1 MLSTSELERA
11 LAAAGLDAPAHFEEV
26 TGSTNRTAWSLAMA
40 GSPEWTLVAAGH
52 QTGGRGRLDRTWVD
66 VPGRALLFS
75 IVLRP
80 TWLPPDRAGVLT
92 LAAGLAMV
100 SAAREVAGKE
110 LRCKWPNDLLIDD
123 RKAGGILAESRLA
136 PDRID
141 HAIVGIGVNID
152 PPANVNLAAGIGDVD
167 ASALLTAFLRSFVA
181 SYDTNRATFVESVVA
196 AYPRESATIGRE
208 VEATTT
214 DGRRVRGQAIGVDD
228 AGSLVVDTPAGRVR
242 ITSGEVTHLR

>member
-11 LAAAGLDAPAHFEEV
+11 LAAAGLKAPAHFEEV
-26 TGSTNRTAWSLAMA
+26 TGSTNRTAWDLAMA
-40 GSPEWTLVAAGH
+40 GAPEWTLVAAGH
-52 QTGGRGRLDRTWVD
+52 QTAGRGRLDRAWED

-80 TWLPPDRAGVLT
+80 IWLPPERAGVLT

-100 SAAREVAGKE
+100 SAARDVAAQE

-123 RKAGGILAESRLA
+123 RKAGGILAESRVA
-136 PDRID
+136 AERIE
-141 HAIVGIGVNID
+141 HAVVGIGVNLD
-152 PPANVNLAAGIGDVD
+152 PPANVDLAVGMGDVD
-167 ASALLTAFLRSFVA
+167 AIALLTAFLRSFVA
-181 SYDTNRATFVESVVA
+181 SYDSNAATFIASVVA

-214 DGRRVRGQAIGVDD
+214 DGRRVRGRVIGVDD
-228 AGSLVVDTPAGRVR
+228 AGSLVVDTPTGRAS
-242 ITSGEVTHLR
+242 IASGEVTHLR

>member
-11 LAAAGLDAPAHFEEV
+11 LAAAGLEAPVYFEEV
-26 TGSTNRTAWSLAMA
+26 TGSTNRTAWSLAMGGA
-40 GSPEWTLVAAGH
+40 PEWTLVAAGH

-100 SAAREVAGKE
+100 SAAREVTAKE

-123 RKAGGILAESRLA
+123 RKAGGILAESRIA
-136 PDRID
+136 SDRIE
-141 HAIVGIGVNID
+141 HAIVGIGVNLD
-152 PPANVNLAAGIGDVD
+152 PPRNVDLAAGLGDVD
-167 ASALLTAFLRSFVA
+167 APALLTAFLRSFVA
-181 SYDTNRATFVESVVA
+181 SYDSNAATFIGSVVA

-214 DGRRVRGQAIGVDD
+214 DGRRVRGRAIGVDD
-228 AGSLVVDTPAGRVR
+228 AGSLVMDTPAGRVQ

>member
-1 MLSTSELERA
+1 MLSASELERA
-11 LAAAGLDAPAHFEEV
+11 LAAAGLEAPAHFEEV

-40 GSPEWTLVAAGH
+40 GAPEWTLVAASH

-100 SAAREVAGKE
+100 NAAREVAAKE

-136 PDRID
+136 PRRIE
-141 HAIVGIGVNID
+141 HVIVGIGVNLD
-152 PPANVNLAAGIGDVD
+152 PPANVDLAAGIGDVD
-167 ASALLTAFLRSFVA
+167 ASALLAAFLRSFVA
-181 SYDTNRATFVESVVA
+181 LYATDPATFVGSVMA

-214 DGRRVRGQAIGVDD
+214 EGRRVRGPAIGVDD
-228 AGSLVVDTPAGRVR
+228 AGSLVVDTPAGHVR

>member
-11 LAAAGLDAPAHFEEV
+11 LAAAGLMAPAHFEEV
-26 TGSTNRTAWSLAMA
+26 TGSTNRTAWDLAMA
-40 GSPEWTLVAAGH
+40 GAPEWTLVAAGH
-52 QTGGRGRLDRTWVD
+52 QTAGRGRLDRTWED

-75 IVLRP
+75 VVLRP
-80 TWLPPDRAGVLT
+80 TWLPPDRVGVLA

-100 SAAREVAGKE
+100 SAARELAAQE

-123 RKAGGILAESRLA
+123 RKAGGILAESRVA
-136 PDRID
+136 SERIE

-152 PPANVNLAAGIGDVD
+152 PPANVELAAGMGDVD

-181 SYDTNRATFVESVVA
+181 SYDSNAATFIESVVA

-214 DGRRVRGQAIGVDD
+214 DGRRVRGRAIGVDD
-228 AGSLVVDTPAGRVR
+228 AGSLVVDTPEGLAS

>member
-11 LAAAGLDAPAHFEEV
+11 LAAAGLRAPAHFEEV
-26 TGSTNRTAWSLAMA
+26 TGSTNRTAWALAMA
-40 GSPEWTLVAAGH
+40 GAPEWTLVAAGH
-52 QTGGRGRLDRTWVD
+52 QTAGRGRLDRTWED

-80 TWLPPDRAGVLT
+80 TWLPPDRAGVLA

-100 SAAREVAGKE
+100 SAAREVAAQE

-123 RKAGGILAESRLA
+123 RKAGGILAESRVA
-136 PDRID
+136 SERIE

-152 PPANVNLAAGIGDVD
+152 PPANVERAAGMGDVD

-181 SYDTNRATFVESVVA
+181 TYDSNASTFIESVVA

-214 DGRRVRGQAIGVDD
+214 DGRRVRGRAIGVDD
-228 AGSLVVDTPAGRVR
+228 AGSLVVDTPAGRAS

>member
-11 LAAAGLDAPAHFEEV
+11 LAAAGLEAPAHFEEV

-80 TWLPPDRAGVLT
+80 TWLPSDRAGVLT

-100 SAAREVAGKE
+100 NATREVAAKE
-110 LRCKWPNDLLIDD
+110 LRCKWPNDLLIED
-123 RKAGGILAESRLA
+123 RKVGGILAESRTA
-136 PDRID
+136 SDRID
-141 HAIVGIGVNID
+141 HVIVGIGVNLD
-152 PPANVNLAAGIGDVD
+152 PPANVDLAAGIGDVD
-167 ASALLTAFLRSFVA
+167 ASALLTAFLRSFTA
-181 SYDTNRATFVESVVA
+181 SYDSNRATFVESVVA

-214 DGRRVRGQAIGVDD
+214 DGRRVRGRAIGVDD
-228 AGSLVVDTPAGRVR
+228 AGSLVVDTPAGQVR